1 MLRIDPDTL
10 TGAAEAAVLTA
21 PAPPGAPT
29 DLVPVRG
36 TAVKSLVRT
45 ELPAVLVLGTC
56 GGAGTTVTTLGLAA
70 AAANRAE
77 AEADP
82 VCVDAT
88 AFGGDLA
95 IRGADAHAPIA
106 TLQSWLNT
114 PHPELPSAVA
124 DCSGMT
130 STGVFVLPRTADPLP
145 RRETF
150 SSVHT
155 HLTQAGALPLYDAGA
170 PVANR
175 GIAPLL
181 ADPRIAL
188 LLVTT
193 ARPDAINK
201 LKPALSWLDDHFG
214 EFLVSRVV
222 IAITEQNPGT
232 GQAALAHVR
241 AWIGSWVRTVTCV
254 PFDSHLAAGQLVTWD
269 KLAGATRTTFR
280 LLLGDLQ

>member
-1 MLRIDPDTL
+1 MLHTIDPDTA
-10 TGAAEAAVLTA
+10 GMDPAVLTA

-36 TAVKSLVRT
+36 MAAKTLMRAET
-45 ELPAVLVLGTC
+45 PAVLVLGVC

-70 AAANRAE
+70 AAATRTDAE
-77 AEADP
+77 QDP

-95 IRGADAHAPIA
+95 LRGADAHTPIS
-106 TLQSWLNT
+106 TLQSWLTSPN
-114 PHPELPSAVA
+114 PELPSAVA
-124 DCSGMT
+124 ECSGMS
-130 STGVFVLPRTADPLP
+130 STGARVMPRTADPLP
-145 RRETF
+145 RRETM
-150 SSVHT
+150 SSVHL

-181 ADPRIAL
+181 ADPRVAL

-201 LKPALSWLDDHFG
+201 LKPALSWLDDHYG

-222 IAITEQNPGT
+222 LAITEQIPGT
-232 GQAALAHVR
+232 GAAARTHVQT
-241 AWIGSWVRTVTCV
+241 WVGSWVRTVSAI
-254 PFDSHLAAGQLVTWD
+254 PFDPHLAAGQLVAWD
-269 KLAGATRTTFR
+269 KLAGATRQAFR